1 MPLNSPVP
9 YRTEGAVAVIS
20 LNRPEKRNAQNLEL
34 LYQVNDAFDRAAKDD
49 EVTVVVLRA
58 EGPDFS
64 SGHDLLDQADLA
76 DFAHVTNWAGFE
88 LPGAE
93 GWMSREHEIYLGLC
107 MRWRNMPKPTIAVV
121 QGRAIAA
128 GLMLVWVCDLVIC
141 STEAKFRDPTVAM
154 GVNGVELFN
163 HPWELGVRK
172 AKEMLFTGDAVD
184 AETALR
190 LGMVNHVVP
199 AEELDTF
206 AMDLATRISTRSRF
220 GLKLAKQAVNQMQ
233 DAQGYWTAQQAAMSL
248 QQLGH
253 THNLHMFGDRVDPSG
268 FPNVLKGKDP
278 ERLSKAH

>member
-1 MPLNSPVP
+1 MPTDTPVS

-34 LYQVNDAFDRAAKDD
+34 LYQVNDAFDRAANDD
-49 EVTVVVLRA
+49 DVTVVVLRA

-64 SGHDLLDQADLA
+64 SGHDLLDQSDIA

-107 MRWRNMPKPTIAVV
+107 MRWRAMPKPTIAVV

-141 STEAKFRDPTVAM
+141 STDAQFRDPTVAM

-199 AEELDTF
+199 ADELDGF

-278 ERLSKAH
+278 ERLSKSH

>member
-1 MPLNSPVP
+1 MSSSSTVL

-20 LNRPEKRNAQNLEL
+20 LNRPEKRNAQNLDL
-34 LYQVNDAFDRAAKDD
+34 LYQVNDAFDRAANDD

-64 SGHDLLDQADLA
+64 SGHDLLDEADIA
-76 DFAHVTNWAGFE
+76 DFDHVTPWAGFG

-93 GWMSREHEIYLGLC
+93 GWMAREHEIYLGLC

-141 STEAKFRDPTVAM
+141 SDDAQFRDPTVAM

-172 AKEMLFTGDAVD
+172 AKEMLFTGDAID
-184 AETALR
+184 AATALR
-190 LGMVNHVVP
+190 LGMVNHAVP
-199 AEELDTF
+199 ADELDAF
-206 AMDLATRISTRSRF
+206 AMDMAQRISKRSRF

-233 DAQGYWTAQQAAMSL
+233 DAQGYNTAQQAAMSL

-253 THNLHMFGDRVDPSG
+253 THNLHLFGDRVDPSG
-268 FPNVLKGKDP
+268 FPAVLKGRDP
-278 ERLSKAH
+278 EGKSKAH

>member
-1 MPLNSPVP
+1 MTAKAPVS
-9 YRTEGAVAVIS
+9 YRTEGAVAVIT
-20 LNRPEKRNAQNLEL
+20 LDRPEKRNAQNLEL
-34 LYQVNDAFDRAAKDD
+34 LYQVNDAFDRAAADN

-64 SGHDLLDQADLA
+64 SGHDLLDQADIA
-76 DFAHVTNWAGFE
+76 DFAHVTNWGGFD

-93 GWMSREHEIYLGLC
+93 GWLSREQEIYLGLC

-141 STEAKFRDPTVAM
+141 AEDAQFRDPTVAM

-172 AKEMLFTGDAVD
+172 AKEMLFTGDAID
-184 AETALR
+184 AQTALR

-199 AEELDTF
+199 AEELDEF

-233 DAQGYWTAQQAAMSL
+233 DAQGYQTAQQAAMSL

-268 FPNVLKGKDP
+268 FPTVLKGKDP
-278 ERLSKAH
+278 EKLSKSH

>member
-1 MPLNSPVP
+1 MSVNSAVL

-20 LNRPEKRNAQNLEL
+20 LNRPEKRNAQNLDL

-64 SGHDLLDQADLA
+64 SGHDLLDEADLA
-76 DFAHVTNWAGFE
+76 DFDHVTPWAGFE

-93 GWMSREHEIYLGLC
+93 GWLAREQEIYLGLC
-107 MRWRNMPKPTIAVV
+107 LRWRNMPKPTIAAV
-121 QGRAIAA
+121 QGRTIAA
-128 GLMLVWVCDLVIC
+128 GLMLVWVCDLIVC
-141 STEAKFRDPTVAM
+141 SDDATFRDPTVAM

-172 AKEMLFTGDAVD
+172 AKEMLFTGDAID

-190 LGMVNHVVP
+190 LGMVNHAVPP
-199 AEELDTF
+199 AELDEFT
-206 AMDLATRISTRSRF
+206 MDLATRISTRSRF

-233 DAQGYWTAQQAAMSL
+233 DAQGYNIAQNAAMSL

-253 THNLHMFGDRVDPSG
+253 THNLHLFGDRVDPSG

-278 ERLSKAH
+278 EGRSKAH

>member
-1 MPLNSPVP
+1 MSNSSTVL

-20 LNRPEKRNAQNLEL
+20 LNRPEKRNAQNLDL
-34 LYQVNDAFDRAAKDD
+34 LYQVNEAFDRAATDD
-49 EVTVVVLRA
+49 DVTVVILRA

-64 SGHDLLDQADLA
+64 SGHDLLDDADLA
-76 DFAHVTNWAGFE
+76 EFDHVTPWSGFE

-93 GWMSREHEIYLGLC
+93 GWMAREHEIYLGLC
-107 MRWRNMPKPTIAVV
+107 LRWRNMPKPTIAVV
-121 QGRAIAA
+121 QGRTIAA

-141 STEAKFRDPTVAM
+141 SDDAQFRDPTVAM

-172 AKEMLFTGDAVD
+172 AKEMLFTGDAID

-190 LGMVNHVVP
+190 LGMVNHAVP
-199 AEELDTF
+199 ADELDDF
-206 AMDLATRISTRSRF
+206 AMDMAQRISTRSRF

-233 DAQGYWTAQQAAMSL
+233 DAQGYNTAQQAAMSL

-268 FPNVLKGKDP
+268 FPKVLKGKDP
-278 ERLSKAH
+278 EGKSKSH

>member
-1 MPLNSPVP
+1 MTAKPPVS

-20 LNRPEKRNAQNLEL
+20 LDRPEKRNAQNLEL
-34 LYQVNDAFDRAAKDD
+34 LYQVNDAFDRAAADND
-49 EVTVVVLRA
+49 VTVVVLRA

-64 SGHDLLDQADLA
+64 SGHDLLDQADIA
-76 DFAHVTNWAGFE
+76 DFEHVTNWAGFD

-93 GWMSREHEIYLGLC
+93 GWLSREHEIYLGLC

-128 GLMLVWVCDLVIC
+128 GLMLVWVCDLVVC
-141 STEAKFRDPTVAM
+141 SENAQFRDPTVAM

-172 AKEMLFTGDAVD
+172 AKEMLFTGDAID

-199 AEELDTF
+199 ADQLDAF

-268 FPNVLKGKDP
+268 FPKVLKGKDP
-278 ERLSKAH
+278 ENLSKAH

>member
-1 MPLNSPVP
+1 MPADTPVL

-20 LNRPEKRNAQNLEL
+20 LNRPAKRNAQNLEL
-34 LYQVNDAFDRAAKDD
+34 LYQVNEAFDRAATDD

-64 SGHDLLDQADLA
+64 SGHDLLDRSDLA

-93 GWMSREHEIYLGLC
+93 GWMAREHEIYLGLC

-128 GLMLVWVCDLVIC
+128 GLMLVWVCDLVVC
-141 STEAKFRDPTVAM
+141 STDAQFRDPTVAM

-172 AKEMLFTGDAVD
+172 AKEMLFTGDAID

-199 AEELDTF
+199 GDELDGF

-278 ERLSKAH
+278 EKLSKAH

>member
-1 MPLNSPVP
+1 
-9 YRTEGAVAVIS
+9 
-20 LNRPEKRNAQNLEL
+20 
-34 LYQVNDAFDRAAKDD
+34 
-49 EVTVVVLRA
+49 
-58 EGPDFS
+58 
-64 SGHDLLDQADLA
+64 
-76 DFAHVTNWAGFE
+76 
-88 LPGAE
+88 
-93 GWMSREHEIYLGLC
+93 
-107 MRWRNMPKPTIAVV
+107 
-121 QGRAIAA
+121 
-128 GLMLVWVCDLVIC
+128 MLVWVCDLVIC
-141 STEAKFRDPTVAM
+141 STDAQFRDPTVAM
-154 GVNGVELFN
+154 GVNGVEMFN

-199 AEELDTF
+199 AEELDGF
-206 AMDLATRISTRSRF
+206 ALDLAKRISTRSRF

-278 ERLSKAH
+278 EKLSKAH

>member
-1 MPLNSPVP
+1 MLTDAPVS
-9 YRTEGAVAVIS
+9 YRREGAVAVIS
-20 LNRPEKRNAQNLEL
+20 LNRPEKRNAQNLDL
-34 LYQVNDAFDRAAKDD
+34 LYQVNDAFDQAAADD
-49 EVTVVVLRA
+49 DVTVVILRA
-58 EGPDFS
+58 EGKDFS
-64 SGHDLLDQADLA
+64 SGHDLLDEADIA
-76 DFAHVTNWAGFE
+76 DYPHVTNWAGFE

-93 GWMSREHEIYLGLC
+93 GWLAREQEIYLGLC
-107 MRWRNMPKPTIAVV
+107 MRWRNMPKPSIAVV

-141 STEAKFRDPTVAM
+141 AEDSQFRDPTVAM

-172 AKEMLFTGDAVD
+172 AKEMLFTGDAID
-184 AETALR
+184 AQTALR

-199 AEELDTF
+199 AEQLDEF

-233 DAQGYWTAQQAAMSL
+233 DAQGYPVAQQAAMSL

-278 ERLSKAH
+278 DNKSRAH

>member
-1 MPLNSPVP
+1 
-9 YRTEGAVAVIS
+9 
-20 LNRPEKRNAQNLEL
+20 
-34 LYQVNDAFDRAAKDD
+34 
-49 EVTVVVLRA
+49 
-58 EGPDFS
+58 
-64 SGHDLLDQADLA
+64 
-76 DFAHVTNWAGFE
+76 
-88 LPGAE
+88 
-93 GWMSREHEIYLGLC
+93 

-128 GLMLVWVCDLVIC
+128 GLMLVWVCDLVVC
-141 STEAKFRDPTVAM
+141 SEDAQFRDPTVAM

-199 AEELDTF
+199 AEQLDEF
-206 AMDLATRISTRSRF
+206 AMGLATRISTRSRF

-278 ERLSKAH
+278 ENLSKAH

>member
-1 MPLNSPVP
+1 MPADTPVL

-20 LNRPEKRNAQNLEL
+20 LNRPAKRNAQNLEL
-34 LYQVNDAFDRAAKDD
+34 LYQVNEAFDRAATDD

-64 SGHDLLDQADLA
+64 SGHDLLDRSDLA

-93 GWMSREHEIYLGLC
+93 GWMAREHEIYLGLC

-128 GLMLVWVCDLVIC
+128 GLMLVWVCDLVVC
-141 STEAKFRDPTVAM
+141 STDAQFRDPTVAM

-172 AKEMLFTGDAVD
+172 AKEMLFTGDAID

-199 AEELDTF
+199 GDELDGFT
-206 AMDLATRISTRSRF
+206 MDLATRISTRSRF

-278 ERLSKAH
+278 EKLSKAH

>member
-1 MPLNSPVP
+1 MSNNSTVL

-20 LNRPEKRNAQNLEL
+20 LNRPEKRNAQNLDL
-34 LYQVNDAFDRAAKDD
+34 LYQVNEAFDRAANDD
-49 EVTVVVLRA
+49 DVTVVVLRA

-64 SGHDLLDQADLA
+64 SGHDLLDDADLA
-76 DFAHVTNWAGFE
+76 DFDHVTPWAGFD

-93 GWMSREHEIYLGLC
+93 GWMAREHEIYLGLC
-107 MRWRNMPKPTIAVV
+107 LRWRNMPKPTIAVV
-121 QGRAIAA
+121 QGRTIAA

-141 STEAKFRDPTVAM
+141 SDDATFRDPTVAM

-172 AKEMLFTGDAVD
+172 AKEMLFTGDPID

-190 LGMVNHVVP
+190 LGMVNHAVP
-199 AEELDTF
+199 AAELDAF

-220 GLKLAKQAVNQMQ
+220 GLKLAKQSVNQMQ
-233 DAQGYWTAQQAAMSL
+233 DAQGYNIAQNAAMSL

-253 THNLHMFGDRVDPSG
+253 THNLHLFGDRVDPSG

-278 ERLSKAH
+278 DGKSKSH

>member
-1 MPLNSPVP
+1 MSADTPVS
-9 YRTEGAVAVIS
+9 YRSEGAVAIIS

-34 LYQVNDAFDRAAKDD
+34 LYQVNDAFDRAATDD
-49 EVTVVVLRA
+49 EITVVVLRA

-64 SGHDLLDQADLA
+64 SGHDLLDQSDIA
-76 DFAHVTNWAGFE
+76 DFSHVTNWAGFE

-93 GWMSREHEIYLGLC
+93 GWMAREHEIYLGLC

-141 STEAKFRDPTVAM
+141 STDAQFRDPTVAM

-172 AKEMLFTGDAVD
+172 AKEMLFTGDAID

-199 AEELDTF
+199 AAELDAF
-206 AMDLATRISTRSRF
+206 ALDLATRISTRSRF

-233 DAQGYWTAQQAAMSL
+233 DAQGYLTAQQAAMSL

-253 THNLHMFGDRVDPSG
+253 THNLHLFGDRVDPSG
-268 FPNVLKGKDP
+268 FPKVLKGKDP
-278 ERLSKAH
+278 EGLSKAH

>member
-1 MPLNSPVP
+1 MSDEGVVL

-20 LNRPEKRNAQNLEL
+20 LNRPGKRNAQNLQL
-34 LYQVNDAFDRAAKDD
+34 LYEVNDAFDRAAADD
-49 EVTVVVLRA
+49 DVTVVVLRA

-64 SGHDLLDQADLA
+64 SGHDLLDDADIA
-76 DFAHVTNWAGFE
+76 AFPHVTPWAGFD

-93 GWMSREHEIYLGLC
+93 GWLAREHEIYLGLC

-121 QGRAIAA
+121 QGRTIAA

-141 STEAKFRDPTVAM
+141 SDDAQFRDPTVAM

-172 AKEMLFTGDAVD
+172 AKEMLFTGDAID

-190 LGMVNHVVP
+190 LGMVNHAVP
-199 AEELDTF
+199 ADQLDEF
-206 AMDLATRISTRSRF
+206 AMDMAQRISTRSRF

-233 DAQGYWTAQQAAMSL
+233 DAQGYGTAQQAAMSL

-253 THNLHMFGDRVDPSG
+253 THNLHLFGDRVDPSG
-268 FPNVLKGKDP
+268 FPGVLKGKDP
-278 ERLSKAH
+278 EGRSKSH